1 MMKTQSDLANACKYW
16 AVEQTWQTVPSL
28 ITKASYCSAYL

>member
-1 MMKTQSDLANACKYW
+1 MKTQSDLANVCKYW

-28 ITKASYCSAYL
+28 ITTAS